1 MWNSSGRIIIIV
13 VLVLLLSFALEMY
26 PLGLT
31 AVFGQN
37 SHPSNQSPSSSS
49 SVLSENQKNNFKPFD
64 YSISPSTGINSG
76 GTGIGSSSN
85 YSSSS
90 SNNNNSS
97 KLVILNFDDGFQN
110 QYTYAKPILDKY
122 AFKASFFVVCNYA
135 GKPDRMSW
143 QEITTLHDEG
153 YDVESHSMNHNH
165 MNLMTPDELNYE
177 IGQSKQCLADHGI
190 NATIFAYP
198 FDIGWDD
205 PTIVNIVSKYYDLAR
220 TGNDPLT
227 FLNCDGYKNHPQID
241 CRTYTD
247 NGELT
252 FANRYSVRSW
262 SHDIV
267 EIKDGFNDDE
277 TYNKFIE
284 EVNSQNSYNNAG
296 AGDKINAIPL
306 ITYHNVDYLTGTY
319 HTDVDLFAKEMKYL
333 HDNGFRVLTMTNLR
347 YDDNTNSLYLV
358 NAPRP
363 APLSL

>member
-1 MWNSSGRIIIIV
+1 MLDSTKSHRVIIIIMIV
-13 VLVLLLSFALEMY
+13 TILLPLVLEIHHLRLTTAL
-26 PLGLT
+26 
-31 AVFGQN
+31 GQE
-37 SHPSNQSPSSSS
+37 SYLSNQSPSSSS
-49 SVLSENQKNNFKPFD
+49 FLSQDQKSNSMISD
-64 YSISPSTGINSG
+64 YSLSSLTGLNG
-76 GTGIGSSSN
+76 GNGIDSNNGSSGYSN
-85 YSSSS
+85 I
-90 SNNNNSS
+90 NNNNTS

-122 AFKASFFVVCNYA
+122 NFKASFFVVCNYA

-143 QEITTLHDEG
+143 QEIMALHNEG

-165 MNLMTPDELNYE
+165 MNQMAPDVLTYE

-198 FDIGWDD
+198 FDIGWND

-220 TGNDPLT
+220 TGNQAVT
-227 FLNCDGYKNHPQID
+227 FLHCDGYKNHPQTD

-262 SHDIV
+262 THDTV

-284 EVNSQNSYNNAG
+284 EVNSQNSYNNLGGGGG
-296 AGDKINAIPL
+296 AKINAIPL
-306 ITYHNVDYLTGTY
+306 VTYHNVDYLRGTY

-333 HDNGFRVLTMTNLR
+333 HDNGFRVLTMRDLG
-347 YDDNTNSLYLV
+347 YDDNTKSLYLV
-358 NAPRP
+358 NN
-363 APLSL
+363 

>member
-1 MWNSSGRIIIIV
+1 MLTSPDSGRIVILMMV
-13 VLVLLLSFALEMY
+13 AMMVLLLTLAPEIN
-26 PLGLT
+26 PIRLT
-31 AVFGQN
+31 TVFGQN
-37 SHPSNQSPSSSS
+37 SYLP
-49 SVLSENQKNNFKPFD
+49 
-64 YSISPSTGINSG
+64 G
-76 GTGIGSSSN
+76 GSSSN
-85 YSSSS
+85 SYS
-90 SNNNNSS
+90 SNNNNDNNS

-122 AFKASFFVVCNYA
+122 GFKASFFVVCNYA
-135 GKPDRMSW
+135 RKPDRMSW

-165 MNLMTPDELNYE
+165 MDIMTPDELNYE

-220 TGNDPLT
+220 TGNEAVT
-227 FLNCDGYKNHPQID
+227 FLNCNGYKNHPQTD

-262 SHDIV
+262 THDTV

-277 TYNKFIE
+277 TYNKFID
-284 EVNSQNSYNNAG
+284 EVNSQNPYNNYG
-296 AGDKINAIPL
+296 SGGGGDKINAIPL
-306 ITYHNVDYLTGTY
+306 ITYHNVDYLTGAY

-333 HDNGFRVLTMTNLR
+333 YDNGFRVLTMRDLG
-347 YDDNTNSLYLV
+347 YDDNTNSLYLANV
-358 NAPRP
+358 PRP
-363 APLSL
+363 S

>member
-1 MWNSSGRIIIIV
+1 MSKNSKSGSIMICSVVIVIIIM
-13 VLVLLLSFALEMY
+13 LLFAPEILPLSFIITLAQIPY
-26 PLGLT
+26 
-31 AVFGQN
+31 ASSQ
-37 SHPSNQSPSSSS
+37 PSPFSSTDNQSNSGVPDYYYSSSNS
-49 SVLSENQKNNFKPFD
+49 LL
-64 YSISPSTGINSG
+64 TGINHSRG
-76 GTGIGSSSN
+76 VNDGSSNIKS
-85 YSSSS
+85 
-90 SNNNNSS
+90 
-97 KLVILNFDDGFQN
+97 VILNFDDGFQN

-122 AFKASFFVVCNYA
+122 GFKASFFVVCNYA

-165 MNLMTPDELNYE
+165 MDIMTPDQLNYE

-198 FDIGWDD
+198 FDIGWND

-227 FLNCDGYKNHPQID
+227 FLHCDGYKNHPQTD

-262 SHDIV
+262 GHDTV

-277 TYNKFIE
+277 TYNTFIE
-284 EVNSQNSYNNAG
+284 EVNSQNAYNNVGGSAG
-296 AGDKINAIPL
+296 GYKINAIPL
-306 ITYHNVDYLTGTY
+306 ITYHNVDYLTGSY
-319 HTDVDLFAKEMKYL
+319 HTDVDLFAQEMKYL
-333 HDNGFRVLTMTNLR
+333 HDNGFRVLTMRDLR
-347 YDDNTNSLYLV
+347 YDDSTNSLYLV

-363 APLSL
+363 S

>member
-1 MWNSSGRIIIIV
+1 MLRSTNFGRIVITVIV
-13 VLVLLLSFALEMY
+13 LMMLLLPVASEIN
-26 PLGLT
+26 PLRLT
-31 AVFGQN
+31 TAFGQE
-37 SHPSNQSPSSSS
+37 SYLSNQSPSSSF
-49 SVLSENQKNNFKPFD
+49 LSRDQKSNSMIAD
-64 YSISPSTGINSG
+64 YSLSSLTGDSD
-76 GTGIGSSSN
+76 IGSSSVSSG
-85 YSSSS
+85 YSNI
-90 SNNNNSS
+90 NNNNNS

-110 QYTYAKPILDKY
+110 QYTYAKPILDRY
-122 AFKASFFVVCNYA
+122 GFKASFFVVCNYA

-165 MNLMTPDELNYE
+165 MDIMTPDMLNYE

-227 FLNCDGYKNHPQID
+227 FLNCDGYKNHPQTD

-262 SHDIV
+262 GHDIV
-267 EIKDGFNDDE
+267 EIKDGWNDAE

-284 EVNSQNSYNNAG
+284 EVNSQNSYNNVG
-296 AGDKINAIPL
+296 GGGDKINAIPL

-319 HTDVDLFAKEMKYL
+319 HTDVDLFAQEMKYL
-333 HDNGFRVLTMTNLR
+333 HDNGFRVLTMRNLG
-347 YDDNTNSLYLV
+347 YDDSTNSL
-358 NAPRP
+358 
-363 APLSL
+363 

>member
-1 MWNSSGRIIIIV
+1 MLTSPDSGRIVILMIV
-13 VLVLLLSFALEMY
+13 AMMILLLTLAPEIN
-26 PLGLT
+26 PIRLT
-31 AVFGQN
+31 TVFGKN
-37 SHPSNQSPSSSS
+37 SYLP
-49 SVLSENQKNNFKPFD
+49 
-64 YSISPSTGINSG
+64 G
-76 GTGIGSSSN
+76 GSSSN
-85 YSSSS
+85 GYS
-90 SNNNNSS
+90 SNNNNDNNS
-97 KLVILNFDDGFQN
+97 KSVILNFDDGFQN

-122 AFKASFFVVCNYA
+122 GFKASFFVVCNYA

-165 MNLMTPDELNYE
+165 MDIMTPDQLNYE

-198 FDIGWDD
+198 FDIGWND

-227 FLNCDGYKNHPQID
+227 FLHCDGYKNHPQTD

-262 SHDIV
+262 GHDTV

-277 TYNKFIE
+277 TYNTFIE
-284 EVNSQNSYNNAG
+284 EVNSQNAYNNVGGSAG
-296 AGDKINAIPL
+296 GYKINAIPL
-306 ITYHNVDYLTGTY
+306 ITYHNVDYLTGSY
-319 HTDVDLFAKEMKYL
+319 HTDVDLFAQEMKYL
-333 HDNGFRVLTMTNLR
+333 HDNGFRVLTMRDLR
-347 YDDNTNSLYLV
+347 YDDSTNSLYLV
-358 NAPRP
+358 NAPM
-363 APLSL
+363 